1 MNRKEFLT
9 NSTLAVAGL
18 TSLLA
23 ASCKNARQPRALP
36 PPRTLRRESGSDIAQ
51 PIPPT
56 NRAHLRAASTQGHR

>member
-23 ASCKNARQPRALP
+23 SSCKNANSETKSPEVTPVIGDNFELNEATISDLQANMA
-36 PPRTLRRESGSDIAQ
+36 SGDRKSVV
-51 PIPPT
+51 
-56 NRAHLRAASTQGHR
+56 